1 MTYRLTFWIDDYPR
15 IDEIAAQVR
24 AHTWYAFRR
33 HEIEIPYPIL
43 HSYSQPMIEADAS
56 VRRAKIARLAALFGR
71 VDFLS
76 VLRAEDLTRLTETA
90 GIHPYPAGT
99 VVVRRGDVGD
109 SLFVVASGR
118 LEVLD
123 EPGDGQPPRTVG
135 TRAVGEY
142 VGEMSLLTGE
152 PRPATV
158 RTVEETELAVL
169 TRDVLRPVL
178 LSDPAAAERLSRT
191 LAAHKAARE
200 EAVQQLAAE
209 SPPRAAEYAAP

>member
-1 MTYRLTFWIDDYPR
+1 M
-15 IDEIAAQVR
+15 
-24 AHTWYAFRR
+24 
-33 HEIEIPYPIL
+33 
-43 HSYSQPMIEADAS
+43 
-56 VRRAKIARLAALFGR
+56 
-71 VDFLS
+71 
-76 VLRAEDLTRLTETA
+76 
-90 GIHPYPAGT
+90 
-99 VVVRRGDVGD
+99 GD

-209 SPPRAAEYAAP
+209 SPPRAAEYRARTLLDDIQRFFRLADAADQP